1 MAACVP
7 QSGFHLRRLG
17 KLAALAAA
25 LATIAFAWPSLAAE
39 PVAQSGEPIR
49 VTLDQA
55 KLLKLPDRTATL
67 VIGNPLIADATVQ
80 PGGIMVVT
88 GKGYGVTNLVALDR
102 AGVVLLDHPIEV
114 QGPASH
120 VVVVYRGVERE
131 SYSCMP
137 NCDRRITLGDSN
149 TYFTQT
155 LGQTSTVNAAAMG
168 NLTKQ

>member
-1 MAACVP
+1 MACVP
-7 QSGFHLRRLG
+7 RYDSHSRRLG
-17 KLAALAAA
+17 MLAVLAMAIAAISFARPALAADA
-25 LATIAFAWPSLAAE
+25 
-39 PVAQSGEPIR
+39 VQSGEPIR

-67 VIGNPLIADATVQ
+67 VIGNPLIADAAVQ

-114 QGPASH
+114 QAPISH
-120 VVVVYRGVERE
+120 VVVVYRGIERE

-137 NCDRRITLGDSN
+137 TCDRRITLGDTN

-155 LGQTSTVNAAAMG
+155 LGQTSSVNAVAAG
-168 NLTKQ
+168 NVPK